1 MKTIFKTKGCCQ
13 HSTIWFRYSVLA
25 RTRLA
30 RWRRANDTDAVVCL
44 QARAMFHTRA
54 AMKPPVIEG
63 MR

>member
-1 MKTIFKTKGCCQ
+1 M
-13 HSTIWFRYSVLA
+13 
-25 RTRLA
+25 A